1 MNLSPLTATIAQTRE
16 LTSLGTTTIYK
27 LINEG
32 KLRTI
37 KAGRRTLVEMA
48 SIRSLLGIPTEH

>member
-1 MNLSPLTATIAQTRE
+1 MNLSPLTVTIAQTRE

-37 KAGRRTLVEMA
+37 KVGRRTLVDMA
-48 SIRSLLGIPTEH
+48 SIRELLKLERVD